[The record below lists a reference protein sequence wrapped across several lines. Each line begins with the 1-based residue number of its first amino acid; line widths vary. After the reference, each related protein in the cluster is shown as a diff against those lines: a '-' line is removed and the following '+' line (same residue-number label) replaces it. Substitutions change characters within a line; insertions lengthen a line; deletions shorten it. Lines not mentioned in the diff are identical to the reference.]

1 MRACLTSA
9 LAIAA
14 VVLSFG
20 SAWAQN
26 GCNTCGSAGGYDAA
40 CGGGACG
47 NGGGSRCGA
56 HGCRLHH
63 HHKYIDGLDYGFN
76 CGCNG
81 SYNYPVPPLYTY
93 HWPGMYKAVR
103 MTDYHSPWRFPPL
116 RPYVDEV
123 AVPATMTSEGSV
135 SELQPITAL
144 MPIAGAKSEF
154 GQPESMSSKLLR
166 SIR

>member
-9 LAIAA
+9 VALAA

-20 SAWAQN
+20 SAWAGH
-26 GCNTCGSAGGYDAA
+26 GCNP
-40 CGGGACG
+40 
-47 NGGGSRCGA
+47 CGA

-63 HHKYIDGLDYGFN
+63 HHQYIDGKDYGFN

-93 HWPGMYKAVR
+93 HWPGMYKAER
-103 MTDYHSPWRFPPL
+103 MTDYHSPWRFPPI
-116 RPYVDEV
+116 RPFTDE
-123 AVPATMTSEGSV
+123 AAAPAMISEEVVG
-135 SELQPITAL
+135 ELQTISAV
-144 MPIAGAKSEF
+144 MPISGKSTL
-154 GQPESMSSKLLR
+154 GQPESLSIKLLR